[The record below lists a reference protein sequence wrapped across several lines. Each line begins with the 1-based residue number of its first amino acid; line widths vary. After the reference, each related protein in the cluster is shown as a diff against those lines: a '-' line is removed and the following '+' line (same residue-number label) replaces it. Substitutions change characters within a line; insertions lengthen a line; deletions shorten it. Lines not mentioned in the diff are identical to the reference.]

1 MFWPFLPLF
10 ATKSPKPDPSSFL
23 ESEETQIMSDEQKD
37 HHHTSLQLAPYDA
50 KEVRAAVQE
59 LFSYESF
66 QRGLRMFLPE
76 EMRQKILSAKED
88 IFDAQDAQTKLVLP
102 FLLFIEGLSIKRFT
116 VSGLEQLD
124 PKQRYLFICN
134 HRDIGL
140 DSAFLNRALH
150 EAGFP
155 TTQIAIGDNL
165 MKHRIAELIF
175 RINKSFA
182 VRREGSARE
191 LYQHSMRMSNYIFE
205 QISQNQDSVWIAQR
219 EGRAKDGNDRTQIGL
234 LKMLSLSKQGG
245 LSTHFRELHIVP
257 VAISYEFDPTGLVKT
272 QEYLRKQLDPDYRKT
287 FEEDM
292 QHIFLGMKGQKGH
305 IHIHFG
311 PPLTQQLDALDQSA
325 NAKQQLETLA
335 QLIDQTIH
343 QHYHLHPI
351 NFVAH
356 DLLSGQSGFKQFYRE
371 EEHQRFEAFFAEQ
384 LEQIPTEQRAAGREY
399 LLNMY
404 ANPVKNWQ
412 DSQA

>member
-1 MFWPFLPLF
+1 M
-10 ATKSPKPDPSSFL
+10 TN
-23 ESEETQIMSDEQKD
+23 DEQKD
-37 HHHTSLQLAPYDA
+37 HQHTALQLAPYKA
-50 KEVRAAVQE
+50 EEVRAAIQE
-59 LFSYESF
+59 LFAYDSF
-66 QRGLRMFLPE
+66 QSGLRKFLPP
-76 EMRQKILSAKED
+76 EMQQLILAAKEEV
-88 IFDAQDAQTKLVLP
+88 FNAQDAQTKLVLP
-102 FLLFIEGLSIKRFT
+102 FLYFIEEISISRFT

-124 PKQRYLFICN
+124 PEQRYLFICN

-140 DSAFLNRALH
+140 DSAFLNRALY

-182 VRREGSARE
+182 VRREGTARE
-191 LYQHSMRMSNYIFE
+191 LYQHSKRMSDYIFE

-219 EGRAKDGNDRTQIGL
+219 EGRAKDGNDRTQVGL
-234 LKMLSLSKQGG
+234 LKMLSLSKRGE
-245 LSTHFRELHIVP
+245 LSTHFRDLHIVP

-272 QEYLRKQLDPDYRKT
+272 QEYLRRQLDPDYQKT

-292 QHIFLGMKGQKGH
+292 QHLYLGLKGQKGH

-311 PPLTQQLDALDQSA
+311 PPLIEELAALDECA
-325 NAKQQLETLA
+325 TPKQQLETLA

-343 QHYHLHPI
+343 QHYHLHPV

-356 DLLSGQSGFKQFYRE
+356 DLLSGQPEFQQYYQE
-371 EEHQRFEAFFAEQ
+371 EEHARCEAFFAEQ
-384 LEQIPTEQRAAGREY
+384 LAQIPLEQRAAGRDY
-399 LLNMY
+399 LLSMY

-412 DSQA
+412 KSRG